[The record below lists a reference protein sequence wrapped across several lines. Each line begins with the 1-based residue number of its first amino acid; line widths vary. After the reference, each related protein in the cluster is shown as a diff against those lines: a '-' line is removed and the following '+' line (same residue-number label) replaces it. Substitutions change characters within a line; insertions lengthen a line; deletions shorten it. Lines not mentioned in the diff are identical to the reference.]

1 MDTSK
6 QQTGKNIMAKN
17 QSELQAIIALRCV
30 KMIRTNGLY
39 MAKLH
44 AAKHGVSKLFRIA
57 RQLEAV
63 KGF

>member
-1 MDTSK
+1 MDYLIT
-6 QQTGKNIMAKN
+6 QVNIMELNK
-17 QSELQAIIALRCV
+17 SEMQAMIALQCV
-30 KMIRTNGLY
+30 KMIRTNGIY
-39 MAKLH
+39 IAKRH

>member
-1 MDTSK
+1 MEE
-6 QQTGKNIMAKN
+6 N
-17 QSELQAIIALRCV
+17 QSELQVIIALRCV

>member
-1 MDTSK
+1 MS
-6 QQTGKNIMAKN
+6 KN
-17 QSELQAIIALRCV
+17 QSEMQAMLALQCV
-30 KMIRTNGLY
+30 KMIHTNGIY

-63 KGF
+63 K